1 MIHLEP
7 FLAREQTSSLN
18 IKLSQPETDGSR
30 LIQISARC
38 LFGTDV
44 SLSLS
49 FRLRFF
55 HFCECRCSVK
65 NELLDLFSVFIIKL
79 ILKCNN
85 NNLDL
90 KKKPHSSTNKSLT
103 REIFQYRNN
112 LQNLSNKNFRISH
125 RFGKNSTMMRNS
137 SIRKAKRQN
146 RPYEKDYF

>member
-1 MIHLEP
+1 MLRHVGIFFNIRNGKVITIYRNNNTMIHLEP

-90 KKKPHSSTNKSLT
+90 KKNHIVLPIKALH
-103 REIFQYRNN
+103 
-112 LQNLSNKNFRISH
+112 
-125 RFGKNSTMMRNS
+125 GK
-137 SIRKAKRQN
+137 
-146 RPYEKDYF
+146 YFNIETICKI